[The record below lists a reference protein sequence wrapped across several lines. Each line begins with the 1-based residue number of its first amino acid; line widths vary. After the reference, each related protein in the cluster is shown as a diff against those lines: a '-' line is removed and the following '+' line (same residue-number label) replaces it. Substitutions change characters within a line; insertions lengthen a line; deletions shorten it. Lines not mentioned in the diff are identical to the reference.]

1 MKRIVNSLFA
11 LSFMVACYAQG
22 TVTVAMNEARF
33 LKQVYEF
40 APSVLNSGLQVS
52 IQNQEWLAAKAAFE
66 PKLGGTYDAKNYADK
81 SYFSKLDA
89 GVKVKTPLGIKVA
102 GGYTQNEG
110 VFLNP
115 EGTVPVQGL
124 AYAGIEIPLGAGLF
138 TDEDRTYV
146 KQQRFQNNAA
156 EFINQLEINDHLL
169 ASGVAYWNWYES
181 ILQLQLSQ
189 EAIEQANNRWQYVAL
204 QNKIGEAADIDT
216 LEAYINY
223 QNRQAFLLE
232 SMVKW
237 EKYRNYILNFV
248 WQPELQQS
256 TVAPVVDAEY
266 KVPFPDT
273 LQQAQMTRSHPYVQ
287 LLEMDSSVNQTNLM
301 LAKEYYKPQVDLAFK
316 LQEDGGSLG
325 NFNYNPAQ
333 YNYVGLNV
341 YMPIFLRKQRAK
353 AEQAVLK
360 GEVISNK
367 KKEAI
372 VKLTNAQ
379 RAFYQNTTNLK
390 QSLDLLAVTNENYK
404 RMLDAEQD
412 KFNAGESSLFIINS
426 RELKWIESREK
437 YIKTYSEYRKSILD
451 YYHALGVLP
460 EIVQ

>member
-11 LSFMVACYAQG
+11 LGFMVACYAQD
-22 TVTVAMNEARF
+22 TDTVAMNEAHF
-33 LKQVYEF
+33 LKQVYKF

-81 SYFSKLDA
+81 SYYSKLDA
-89 GVKVKTPLGIKVA
+89 GIKVKTPLGIKVA

-138 TDEDRTYV
+138 TDQDRTYV

-156 EFINQLEINDHLL
+156 GLINQLEINDHLL

-181 ILQLQLSQ
+181 ILLLQLSQ
-189 EAIEQANNRWQYVAL
+189 EAIEQANNRWQYVVL

-216 LEAYINY
+216 LEAFINY

-232 SMVKW
+232 STIKW

-256 TVAPVVDAEY
+256 AVAPVVDADY

-287 LLEMDSSVNQTNLM
+287 LLEMDSLVNQTNLM

-325 NFNYNPAQ
+325 NFNYNPTQ
-333 YNYVGLNV
+333 NNYVGLNL

-360 GEVISNK
+360 GEVIGNK